1 MILIFE
7 QTTEVTL
14 VSAHYILN
22 KQELQL
28 FKMSK
33 LRILTVNLCMLKIH
47 YVLREAAKK
56 FFS

>member
-22 KQELQL
+22 NKN
-28 FKMSK
+28 FNFSK
-33 LRILTVNLCMLKIH
+33 CQNCEFLLLTYAIDTLR
-47 YVLREAAKK
+47 
-56 FFS
+56 S